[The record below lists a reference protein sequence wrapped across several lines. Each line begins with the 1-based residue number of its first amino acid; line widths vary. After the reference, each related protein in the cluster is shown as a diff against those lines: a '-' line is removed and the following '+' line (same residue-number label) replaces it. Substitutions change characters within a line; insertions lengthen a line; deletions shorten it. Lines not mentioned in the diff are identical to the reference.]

1 MSYKVLKLEDK
12 QEWNKYF
19 ELLPIEQQ
27 DVYYTPEYYQLY
39 EENGDGT
46 AECFVFEENGN
57 IALYPYLINSVN
69 KLGYDLDDEYF
80 DIQGAYGYNG
90 VVANCYDKYF
100 KKSFFIEFDNYCQN
114 NNIIAE
120 FTRFNPIF
128 ENQKFESRHEPI
140 YALDNVL
147 IDISLDIDKIWRES
161 FDNGVRKAVKK
172 GNRNKLSYESYRGD
186 EISDDLLNSFLKIY
200 YSTMDRN
207 DADDFYY
214 FSENYFY
221 QMKNVLPENILF
233 SFVKKDAKVI
243 SVELNLINKIN
254 SYGFLGG
261 TIAEFFSISPNSFL
275 RFELIKDLK
284 DRGIQNYSIGGGITM
299 NDSKYKFKKSFSKK
313 IESKFY
319 IGKKTHN
326 QEVYDNVVEQWENK
340 FKTKDNNKLLR
351 YRDVK

>member
-1 MSYKVLKLEDK
+1 MNYKTLTLNDK
-12 QEWNKYF
+12 EEWNRYL

-39 EENGDGT
+39 EENGDGK
-46 AECFVFEENGN
+46 AECFLFEDDGR
-57 IALYPYLINSVN
+57 IVLYPYLINSVN
-69 KLGYDLDDEYF
+69 ELGYDLGDQYF

-90 VVANCYDKYF
+90 VVANCDDEYF
-100 KKSFFIEFDNYCQN
+100 KELFFSEFNRYCQT

-120 FTRFNPIF
+120 FTRFNPII
-128 ENQKFESRHEPI
+128 ENHKFETRFKPI

-207 DADDFYY
+207 DAGDFYY
-214 FSENYFY
+214 FSEDYFY
-221 QMKNVLPENILF
+221 QMKNSLPQRVLF
-233 SFVKKDAKVI
+233 SFVSKDDKII
-243 SVELNLINKIN
+243 SVELNLINEIN

-261 TIAEFFSISPNSFL
+261 TLAKYFPMSPNSFL

-284 DRGIQNYSIGGGITM
+284 KRGIMNYSMGGGVTK

-313 IESKFY
+313 IDSNFY
-319 IGKKTHN
+319 IGKKIHN
-326 QEVYDNVVEQWENK
+326 ETIYTDVVQQW
-340 FKTKDNNKLLR
+340 KTKYKLEDNNKLLR
-351 YRDVK
+351 YREF